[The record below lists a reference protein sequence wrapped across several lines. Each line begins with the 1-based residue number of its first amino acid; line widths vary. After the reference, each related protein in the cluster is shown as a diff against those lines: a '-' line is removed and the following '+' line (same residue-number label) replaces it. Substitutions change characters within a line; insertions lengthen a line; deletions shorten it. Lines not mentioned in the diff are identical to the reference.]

1 MKKITQK
8 NVDIFPK
15 SQNIFWE
22 IIENRTSLVKGS
34 VPLLEEQLR
43 AITINHNAVFKKRK
57 SVRLSVEKR
66 FDDIIISSP
75 VKNKDEE
82 NSNFILTKDSLI
94 IEFKHNNANTFIKD
108 SIYNLLKKKTSKNI
122 QIYGDILFADFKKI
136 GFFENTQTSEGFYE
150 YAMILFSKD
159 DQLFE
164 KYLET
169 KDYFKCPGFSRDY
182 TSITEIIENYSS
194 EEFLDDFILEFN
206 NLSEGD

>member
-1 MKKITQK
+1 METITQK

-15 SQNIFWE
+15 TQNIFWE
-22 IIENRTSLVKGS
+22 IIENRTSLVRGS
-34 VPLLEEQLR
+34 VPSLEEQLR
-43 AITINHNAVFKKRK
+43 VITINQNAVFKKRK
-57 SVRLSVEKR
+57 GVRLSVEKK

-94 IEFKHNNANTFIKD
+94 IEFKHSDSNTFLKD
-108 SIYNLLKKKTSKNI
+108 SVCNLLKKKTSKDI
-122 QIYGDILFADFKKI
+122 RMYGDMLFADLKKI

-194 EEFLDDFILEFN
+194 EEFLDDFILEFK
-206 NLSEGD
+206 LSEGD

>member
-1 MKKITQK
+1 MKTITQK

-15 SQNIFWE
+15 TQNIFWE

-34 VPLLEEQLR
+34 VPSLEEQLR
-43 AITINHNAVFKKRK
+43 VITINQNAVFKKRK
-57 SVRLSVEKR
+57 GVRLFVEK

-82 NSNFILTKDSLI
+82 NSNFILTNDSLI
-94 IEFKHNNANTFIKD
+94 VEFKHSDSNTFLKD
-108 SIYNLLKKKTSKNI
+108 SVCNLLKKKTSKDI
-122 QIYGDILFADFKKI
+122 TLYGDMLFADYKKI
-136 GFFENTQTSEGFYE
+136 GFFESTQTSEGFYE